1 MSFARSTTRR
11 LACAIVALC
20 LALYVGLATGCGADS
35 PASPSTQTLNG
46 EWTFSV
52 SASPAC
58 AAVLP
63 AGFATAPRGGGR
75 AVLTQ
80 MGERFSGQLYIF
92 DGLAGTIQGS
102 VIGERVQLDVAL
114 DGKNVGTLSPEH
126 EPCRVIGSGS
136 GSTDYKCF
144 LSASLSGEF
153 ACPYS
158 CGTAPHFLL
167 LRRGGRGC

>member
-1 MSFARSTTRR
+1 MDAR
-11 LACAIVALC
+11 AISMGPAPRAC
-20 LALYVGLATGCGADS
+20 LALCAVLATACGADS

-46 EWTFSV
+46 EWSLNV

-58 AAVLP
+58 VAVLP
-63 AGFATAPRGGGR
+63 PGFAGAPLGGGR

-80 MGERFSGQLYIF
+80 VGERVSGQLYIF
-92 DGLAGTIQGS
+92 DAPAGTIQGT
-102 VIGERVQLDVAL
+102 VIGESVQVDIAL

-126 EPCRVIGSGS
+126 EPCRVFGSGS

-158 CGTAPHFLL
+158 CGIAPHFLL